1 MLELLGRHQ
10 EAAQAASE
18 GLDLAVRAGL
28 ARTWG
33 SFLIGNRAESLL
45 RLGQWAEADRLTGRA
60 LSGLPEGVFG
70 AALWQLRAEL
80 AAMRGRYDDAAG
92 ELRAGRRAIGDTTDL
107 QFTQPI
113 RYAEAMIALGRG
125 DLPAARGAV
134 AAGLAGGTP
143 SARHAWPLIWL
154 GMRVEADEA
163 TRCRD
168 RREQVP
174 EGTAQRCAE
183 LARTAAQLATPAPS
197 SHRYHALVAAE
208 HARADGT
215 GEAAA
220 WSQAVAAWQSAD
232 EPYPLAY
239 ALLRLAEAHCA
250 VGDPQSAARPVQQAH
265 AIAERL
271 GAAPIAAEAAAL
283 ARRAR
288 LSLDPTRAPQQ
299 EPTPRTEKEPADE
312 LARFGLT
319 EREREV
325 LLLLAAGRSNPEIA
339 QALFISA
346 KTASVHVS
354 NILAKLGVS
363 GRVEAAAVAHRLGF
377 VPQSPA

>member
-1 MLELLGRHQ
+1 
-10 EAAQAASE
+10 
-18 GLDLAVRAGL
+18 
-28 ARTWG
+28 
-33 SFLIGNRAESLL
+33 
-45 RLGQWAEADRLTGRA
+45 
-60 LSGLPEGVFG
+60 
-70 AALWQLRAEL
+70 LRAEL

-92 ELRAGRRAIGDTTDL
+92 ELGAGRRAMGDTTDV

-113 RYAEAMIALGRG
+113 RYVEAMIALGRG
-125 DLPAARGAV
+125 DLPAARDAV
-134 AAGLAGGTP
+134 AAGLAGGTLR
-143 SARHAWPLIWL
+143 AVRYAWPLVWL

-168 RREQVP
+168 RREEVP
-174 EGTAQRCAE
+174 AQTARRCE
-183 LARTAAQLATPAPS
+183 DLAWTAAQLATPAPPW
-197 SHRYHALVAAE
+197 RGYQALVSAE
-208 HARADGT
+208 HARAAGT
-215 GEAAA
+215 EQAAA
-220 WSQAVAAWQSAD
+220 WSRAVAAWQD
-232 EPYPLAY
+232 TEEPYPLAY

-250 VGDPQSAARPVQQAH
+250 TGDPQSAARPVRQAH
-265 AIAERL
+265 AIAEWI

-288 LSLDPTRAPQQ
+288 LSLDQARAPQQ
-299 EPTPRTEKEPADE
+299 EATPRTQKEPADE

>member
-1 MLELLGRHQ
+1 
-10 EAAQAASE
+10 
-18 GLDLAVRAGL
+18 
-28 ARTWG
+28 
-33 SFLIGNRAESLL
+33 
-45 RLGQWAEADRLTGRA
+45 
-60 LSGLPEGVFG
+60 
-70 AALWQLRAEL
+70 
-80 AAMRGRYDDAAG
+80 
-92 ELRAGRRAIGDTTDL
+92 
-107 QFTQPI
+107 
-113 RYAEAMIALGRG
+113 
-125 DLPAARGAV
+125 
-134 AAGLAGGTP
+134 
-143 SARHAWPLIWL
+143 
-154 GMRVEADEA
+154 MRVEADEA
-163 TRCRD
+163 TRWRD

-174 EGTAQRCAE
+174 EGSAQHGAE
-183 LARTAAQLATPAPS
+183 LARTAAQLAITAPS
-197 SHRYHALVAAE
+197 SPRYHALVAAE
-208 HARADGT
+208 RARADGR

-250 VGDPQSAARPVQQAH
+250 VGDPQSAAGPVQQAH

-288 LSLDPTRAPQQ
+288 LSLDLTRAPRQ
-299 EPTPRTEKEPADE
+299 EPTPRTQKEPADE